1 MLVRMQEESENE
13 KADLQGGRAP
23 QTPRERE
30 QAEQVAMLVKKGKA
44 FKDLPYYAFTRMIN
58 DPAVRKEVLM

>member
-30 QAEQVAMLVKKGKA
+30 QAE
-44 FKDLPYYAFTRMIN
+44 
-58 DPAVRKEVLM
+58 